1 MLKIG
6 ILDDNREHLEYTYQQ
21 VKAAIDQRGI
31 SCQTDK
37 SHELSFFENQ
47 FKEKQFDYDVLFWD
61 ICMDKGTSLQLA
73 RDIFE
78 VYPHIQ
84 MVYVTS
90 YDEYI
95 KEVFHSNVSYFVD
108 KKDLEEKMDDIM
120 NKVMDVFMNQ
130 KLFIKNKDS
139 VHIVNMHDIMYI
151 ERKLRTS
158 YINEI
163 NNHCYNS
170 REKLSELI
178 CKLNH
183 KFMRIHNSFIVNID
197 YIETVTRTSVHL
209 INGMTIPISR
219 QYYSKVKERL
229 FM

>member
-73 RDIFE
+73 RDVFE

-108 KKDLEEKMDDIM
+108 KKDLEDKIDDIM
-120 NKVMDVFMNQ
+120 DKVMDVFMNQ

-139 VHIVNMHDIMYI
+139 VHVVNMHDIMYI
-151 ERKLRTS
+151 ERKLRVS
-158 YINEI
+158 YIYEC
-163 NNHCYNS
+163 HDKCYNS
-170 REKLSELI
+170 RDKLSELMNQ
-178 CKLNH
+178 LNR
-183 KFMRIHNSFIVNID
+183 KFIRTHNSFIVNTD
-197 YIETVTRTSVHL
+197 YIETVRRTSVCL
-209 INGMTIPISR
+209 KNGVVIPISR
-219 QYYSKVKERL
+219 QYYSHIKEEVL
-229 FM
+229 